1 MESLDRSCI
10 LVANE
15 PRTYREALTLA
26 VRAER
31 PMLDVRTVDPSELD
45 HEVACCRPA
54 LVVCSEL
61 SPTVEQRTA
70 IWVLLYPEG
79 ARLTVVGDG
88 DESPA
93 VTGDLDLAGILALV
107 DRAVRGR
114 SGSVAAAALIP

>member
-1 MESLDRSCI
+1 MEPLDGGRI

-31 PMLDVRTVDPSELD
+31 PLLDVRAVDPADLD
-45 HEVACCRPA
+45 REVARCRPA

-61 SPTVEQRTA
+61 SPTVELRSA

-79 ARLTVVGDG
+79 ARLAVVGDG
-88 DESPA
+88 EAPA
-93 VTGDLDLAGILALV
+93 VTGDLDLPGILDLV
-107 DRAVRGR
+107 DRAVRR
-114 SGSVAAAALIP
+114 LPSLVTAAW